1 MVEFISYNGKYPNL
15 SGGLIIIKV
24 NGKKHELRFCLSS
37 GGNCYIDNN
46 NKEIVT
52 QGDWRINKRML
63 EFYYPELMPFKKEIE
78 DVINKNIEKGCCGG
92 CL

>member
-1 MVEFISYNGKYPNL
+1 
-15 SGGLIIIKV
+15 
-24 NGKKHELRFCLSS
+24 
-37 GGNCYIDNN
+37 
-46 NKEIVT
+46 
-52 QGDWRINKRML
+52 ML

>member
-1 MVEFISYNGKYPNL
+1 MKNIVNL
-15 SGGLIIIKV
+15 MRIMSIILQSKQ
-24 NGKKHELRFCLSS
+24 R
-37 GGNCYIDNN
+37 
-46 NKEIVT
+46 
-52 QGDWRINKRML
+52 RINKRML